1 MKRAMDEGRPPT
13 ERSGRIEMRTPDE
26 VSAML
31 ALKACGWGTKR
42 IAAELGC
49 ARNAVK
55 RWLAEGEWR
64 AAQPAARAK
73 TLDGLEAW
81 LAERFRRHA
90 GNADVVRQE
99 LAAEKGIAVSLR
111 TGERAVVPLRRELR
125 AEAQATVRFE
135 TRPGQQLQIGFG
147 ERRVRVGERME
158 KVFFFVATL
167 GYSRRLH
174 VRALAAER
182 QEHWFE
188 GLESTFRAFGGVPAE
203 VLLDNARALIQHHD
217 PVSREVA
224 ANPKLHA
231 FARHWG
237 FHVKACAPYR
247 ARTEGKDERGVGYVK
262 ANAIA
267 GRSFESFAALEAH
280 LVAWTRD
287 VADVRVHG
295 TTGEA
300 PRRRFERDEAAR
312 LRPIVGIPPFP
323 SGRDLARGR

>member
-1 MKRAMDEGRPPT
+1 
-13 ERSGRIEMRTPDE
+13 MRTPDE

-125 AEAQATVRFE
+125 AEARATVRFE
-135 TRPGQQLQIGFG
+135 TRPGQQLQIDFG
-147 ERRVRVGERME
+147 ERRVRVGERRE

-217 PVSREVA
+217 PVSREV
-224 ANPKLHA
+224 
-231 FARHWG
+231 
-237 FHVKACAPYR
+237 
-247 ARTEGKDERGVGYVK
+247 VGTP
-262 ANAIA
+262 
-267 GRSFESFAALEAH
+267 SCTPLP
-280 LVAWTRD
+280 
-287 VADVRVHG
+287 G
-295 TTGEA
+295 TGA
-300 PRRRFERDEAAR
+300 
-312 LRPIVGIPPFP
+312 
-323 SGRDLARGR
+323 SM